1 MHQQMDIWDQA
12 DPDLESES
20 AYVVDIEVT
29 IVIVVITITVLG
41 VDHVDAVEAGIIIT
55 ENADDL
61 DLWALQEDENSKGI
75 YQ

>member
-1 MHQQMDIWDQA
+1 M
-12 DPDLESES
+12 
-20 AYVVDIEVT
+20 VDIEVT

-61 DLWALQEDENSKGI
+61 DL
-75 YQ
+75 